1 VAQVCQN
8 VAVRGRTESVDQY
21 LPVLGLLILGVIFGA
36 ASLLASSLLAPKKKP
51 STAKTSP
58 YECGIVSESEPPM
71 RFPVRFFLVAMIFII
86 FDIEIVFLFPF
97 AVVFKQLGGFGIAE
111 VFVFSIVVFVSLVY
125 LRSSGGLTW
134 GPIVRLTKGMPS
146 RTSESTIS
154 RITAEPSSDR
164 AA

>member
-1 VAQVCQN
+1 
-8 VAVRGRTESVDQY
+8 
-21 LPVLGLLILGVIFGA
+21 
-36 ASLLASSLLAPKKKP
+36 
-51 STAKTSP
+51 
-58 YECGIVSESEPPM
+58 
-71 RFPVRFFLVAMIFII
+71 MIFII

-111 VFVFSIVVFVSLVY
+111 VFVFSVVVFVSLVY